1 MLADLGDTL
10 VNTNEIRKISIEY
23 VPEQCDKP
31 WRPWEVIIRMA
42 DDKQERL
49 SRHATEQDAK
59 ANLERLRCVLRDANC
74 VIDLRNLKS

>member
-42 DDKQERL
+42 DDKQGTLVSPCYRAGRQSEFGEV
-49 SRHATEQDAK
+49 T
-59 ANLERLRCVLRDANC
+59 LRFTGR
-74 VIDLRNLKS
+74 